1 VLGRH
6 GAAGG
11 LCAVLLHLPRAR
23 GVILEGGLEPQR
35 IGLSDFF
42 LWRGAAAL
50 VPAHYKV
57 RWSDATGE
65 HAREDPYSFAPEIDA
80 GSLASFAQGR
90 HASSWEMLGAL
101 PQVRDGIAGVRFAV
115 WAPHAGRVSVVGPFC
130 SWDGRQYPMSA
141 RGTSGVFEIFIPGL
155 APGELYKFEIRHR
168 ETGAL
173 SLKAD
178 PFARYA
184 ELRPATAS
192 RVTAA
197 SSHAWRDGPWLAGR
211 AGRDWLHA
219 PMSIYEVHAGSWRRH
234 ADGRYFGWRELA
246 DTLVPYVKDLG
257 YTHLEL
263 LPVTEHPLDDSWGYQ
278 ATGYFAPTS
287 RHGTPDD
294 LRHFIDT
301 CHLAGLGVLLDWVPG
316 HFPRDAHGLARFDG
330 APLYEYGDPRRG
342 DHRDWGTLV
351 FDYERHEVRS
361 FLLSSACYWLSE
373 FHFDGLRV
381 DAVASMLYLDYSRK
395 DDFLPNR
402 HGGNH
407 NLEAIA
413 FLRELNSLVHAR
425 FPGAVVIAEEST
437 DWPAVSRP
445 VDNGGLGF
453 SMKWN
458 MGWMH
463 DTLAYFREDPIHRS
477 HHHQRLTFAM
487 MYAYSENFVLPL
499 SHDEVVHLKRSLL
512 GRMPGDAWQ
521 RLANLRL
528 LYLYMWTL
536 PGKKLLFMGSEFGQD
551 SEWDFARGLPWPLA
565 VEPGHAGIRQLV
577 RDLNRLYTGNP
588 SLHRHEFE
596 PQGFQWLDCD
606 DAASSILVYAR
617 RDGDAFVVVA
627 LNFTPV
633 PRHGLRIGVPRAGWY
648 REILN
653 SDSAYYGGGNVGNP
667 LLLAS
672 AAVPHRGQAQS
683 VTVTLPPL
691 GGIVLTP
698 DAS

>member
-1 VLGRH
+1 
-6 GAAGG
+6 
-11 LCAVLLHLPRAR
+11 
-23 GVILEGGLEPQR
+23 
-35 IGLSDFF
+35 
-42 LWRGAAAL
+42 
-50 VPAHYKV
+50 
-57 RWSDATGE
+57 
-65 HAREDPYSFAPEIDA
+65 
-80 GSLASFAQGR
+80 
-90 HASSWEMLGAL
+90 
-101 PQVRDGIAGVRFAV
+101 
-115 WAPHAGRVSVVGPFC
+115 
-130 SWDGRQYPMSA
+130 
-141 RGTSGVFEIFIPGL
+141 
-155 APGELYKFEIRHR
+155 
-168 ETGAL
+168 
-173 SLKAD
+173 
-178 PFARYA
+178 
-184 ELRPATAS
+184 
-192 RVTAA
+192 
-197 SSHAWRDGPWLAGR
+197 
-211 AGRDWLHA
+211 
-219 PMSIYEVHAGSWRRH
+219 
-234 ADGRYFGWRELA
+234 
-246 DTLVPYVKDLG
+246 
-257 YTHLEL
+257 
-263 LPVTEHPLDDSWGYQ
+263 
-278 ATGYFAPTS
+278 
-287 RHGTPDD
+287 
-294 LRHFIDT
+294 
-301 CHLAGLGVLLDWVPG
+301 
-316 HFPRDAHGLARFDG
+316 
-330 APLYEYGDPRRG
+330 
-342 DHRDWGTLV
+342 
-351 FDYERHEVRS
+351 
-361 FLLSSACYWLSE
+361 
-373 FHFDGLRV
+373 
-381 DAVASMLYLDYSRK
+381 
-395 DDFLPNR
+395 
-402 HGGNH
+402 
-407 NLEAIA
+407 
-413 FLRELNSLVHAR
+413 
-425 FPGAVVIAEEST
+425 
-437 DWPAVSRP
+437 
-445 VDNGGLGF
+445 
-453 SMKWN
+453 
-458 MGWMH
+458 
-463 DTLAYFREDPIHRS
+463 
-477 HHHQRLTFAM
+477 M